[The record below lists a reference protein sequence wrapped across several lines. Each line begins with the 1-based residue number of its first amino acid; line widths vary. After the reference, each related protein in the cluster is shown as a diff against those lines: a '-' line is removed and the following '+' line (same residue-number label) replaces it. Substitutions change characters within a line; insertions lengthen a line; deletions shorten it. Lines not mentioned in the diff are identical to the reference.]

1 MQLAGPGVVPFG
13 PNKQTL
19 LLDALYNQLADTCQ
33 IATARPG
40 EVRGSFPVSLSV
52 LAQVPC
58 LPLSTIKQSC
68 P

>member
-1 MQLAGPGVVPFG
+1 MYLHDCTEIWGRCVQLAGPGVVPFG

-40 EVRGSFPVSLSV
+40 EVRGNY
-52 LAQVPC
+52 PC
-58 LPLSTIKQSC
+58 VC
-68 P
+68 